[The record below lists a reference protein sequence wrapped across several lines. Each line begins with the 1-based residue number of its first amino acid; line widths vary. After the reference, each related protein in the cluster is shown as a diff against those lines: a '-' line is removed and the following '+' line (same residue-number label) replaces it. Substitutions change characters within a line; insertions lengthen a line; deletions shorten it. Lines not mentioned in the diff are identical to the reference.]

1 LAGASH
7 HPTIRF
13 WAVTRQEWQ
22 PLVLDAWA
30 LDGPDG
36 KLRSPDPAAVAL
48 VPGRSFYYAEQPE
61 LGGRTVYRLTVLD
74 RTPDNLVVATE
85 NVTRSAWQL

>member
-1 LAGASH
+1 M
-7 HPTIRF
+7 
-13 WAVTRQEWQ
+13 
-22 PLVLDAWA
+22 LDAWA

-36 KLRSPDPAAVAL
+36 KLRSPDPAAAAL